1 MKSPVVITIP
11 LYQTNLRDFEIASL
25 KQCLSV
31 LGDFPISFVVPKNL
45 DLTDFVKTYKLEKC
59 SFETFNDDF
68 FTSVLGYNR
77 LMLSEQFYKRF
88 TEYKHLLIYQLD
100 AYVFKNELLDWCLK
114 DYDYIGAPWIASQ
127 PSFIKNIEKL
137 FHSKK
142 KKERSKIF
150 FKVGNGGLSLRN
162 VQKHA
167 EIAFEMQE
175 EIAQMLSSN
184 KDDFTV
190 MEDVFWSIK
199 VPEVYPDFN
208 IPFYKEAL
216 GFAIDRKPELAFKL
230 NKNQLPFG
238 CHGFEKPKVKSF
250 WKTKIKY

>member
-1 MKSPVVITIP
+1 MKSPVIITIP
-11 LYQTNLRDFEIASL
+11 LYQTKLRDFEIASL
-25 KQCLSV
+25 KQCLDV

-45 DLTDFVKTYKLEKC
+45 DVTSFIETYKLENC
-59 SFETFNDDF
+59 TFETFEDTF

-77 LMLSEQFYKRF
+77 LMLSERFYTRF
-88 TEYKHLLIYQLD
+88 SAYKYLLIYQLD
-100 AYVFKNELLDWCLK
+100 AYVFKNELLDWCNK

-127 PSFIKNIEKL
+127 PNFIKKIEKL

-162 VQKHA
+162 VEKHA
-167 EIAFEMQE
+167 KVAFEMKS

-199 VPEVYPDFN
+199 APKEYPDFN

-216 GFAIDRKPELAFKL
+216 GFAIDRKPELALKL
-230 NKNQLPFG
+230 NNNQLPFG
-238 CHGFEKPKVKSF
+238 CHGFEKTKVKDF